1 MKYKRTDR
9 VQSADFSCLE
19 ELKCDVID
27 NLLSMI
33 KNNSDDTLGIIY
45 IIADNKKAL
54 KLFEKLFKADINGFN
69 FELFNDEEEVKL
81 YDLKNEKELLITV
94 FTDGCI
100 WIQGIN
106 INDYLDSDFYYIDAD
121 INSKWFRK
129 IDDDSDEILIFNI
142 ED

>member
-9 VQSADFSCLE
+9 VQSADFNCLE
-19 ELKCDVID
+19 ELKCDIID
-27 NLLSMI
+27 NLLEMI

-54 KLFEKLFKADINGFN
+54 ELFDKLFKADINGFN
-69 FELFNDEEEVKL
+69 FELFNDEEEIKL
-81 YDLKNEKELLITV
+81 YDLKSEKELLITV

-129 IDDDSDEILIFNI
+129 IDDDSDEILIFDI

>member
-1 MKYKRTDR
+1 MKYQRTDR
-9 VQSADFSCLE
+9 VQSADFNCLE
-19 ELKCDVID
+19 ELKCDIIE
-27 NLLSMI
+27 NLLSII
-33 KNNSDDTLGIIY
+33 KNNTDDTLGIIY

-54 KLFEKLFKADINGFN
+54 ELFEKLFKADINGFN

-121 INSKWFRK
+121 VNSKWLRK
-129 IDDDSDEILIFNI
+129 IDDGFNEILIFDL

>member
-1 MKYKRTDR
+1 MKYQRTDR

-19 ELKCDVID
+19 ELKCDIIE
-27 NLLSMI
+27 NLLSII
-33 KNNSDDTLGIIY
+33 KNNTDDTLGIIY

-54 KLFEKLFKADINGFN
+54 ELFEKLFKADINGFN
-69 FELFNDEEEVKL
+69 FELFNDEEEIKL
-81 YDLKNEKELLITV
+81 HDLKSEKELLITV

-121 INSKWFRK
+121 INSKWLRK
-129 IDDDSDEILIFNI
+129 IDDDSDEILIFDI